1 MTSANLSDQP
11 VLLENQEALDGLAG
25 IADGFLLH
33 DRPIQNR
40 CDDSLVMAWQGRE
53 YFYRRSAGMSP
64 SRSRLR
70 AMRPVWSPSARNRR
84 PRLPWAADS
93 MYF

>member
-11 VLLENQEALDGLAG
+11 VLLEDQEALDGLAG

-53 YFYRRSAGMSP
+53 YFYRRSRGYVPQPVTFARDATGVVAFGAEQKASFAG
-64 SRSRLR
+64 
-70 AMRPVWSPSARNRR
+70 
-84 PRLPWAADS
+84 AADS